1 MRQFIFFALVVI
13 TFAIVAFLRLK
24 STSEHYKI
32 AGYTQGTTYHIT
44 YENEGYGDLT
54 RQVDSVLRMFD
65 LSLSTYI
72 PESIISRVN
81 ANDPNVEIDEK
92 MLVVLRKAKEV
103 YDKTNGYFDIT
114 VGPIV
119 NALGFG
125 PEGQIEF
132 DSLIID
138 SLLQYVGMDMVQV
151 RNNKVIK
158 EKKEIVL
165 DVNAIA
171 QGYSVDVVAE
181 FLENLG
187 IKNYLVEIG
196 GEIKARGKNENG
208 DVWRIGLDKPNENN
222 NIPGAD
228 LYTRLYLK
236 NRSLATSGNYRKYY
250 EKDGVKYTHSINPK
264 TGYPVSQNL
273 LSVTIFADECITADA
288 YATACMVMGLD
299 KSIELI
305 TSLKEITGY
314 LIYSD
319 QDGKYQ
325 VWYSQDLE
333 DAIIK

>member
-1 MRQFIFFALVVI
+1 MRQFIFFSLVVI
-13 TFAIVAFLRLK
+13 TFAIVAFFRLR

-44 YENEGYGDLT
+44 YENKGYGDLT
-54 RQVDSVLRMFD
+54 QQIDSVLHQFD

-72 PESIISRVN
+72 PESIISRIN
-81 ANDPNVEIDEK
+81 ANQPEIEPDDK
-92 MLVVLRKAKEV
+92 LLVVLNEAKEV
-103 YDKTNGYFDIT
+103 YEETDGYFDIT

-125 PEGQIEF
+125 PGGQVEF
-132 DSLIID
+132 DSIIID
-138 SLLQYVGMDMVQV
+138 SLLQFVGMKMIQV
-151 RNNKVIK
+151 RDNKVVK
-158 EKKEIVL
+158 EKKEIIL

-181 FLENLG
+181 YLEDMG

-208 DVWRIGLDKPNENN
+208 EVWRIGLDKPVENN
-222 NIPGAD
+222 NVPGAD

-273 LSVTIFADECITADA
+273 LSVTIFADKCITADA
-288 YATACMVMGLD
+288 YATACMVMGLKKSVD
-299 KSIELI
+299 LIKSIDDI
-305 TSLKEITGY
+305 SGY
-314 LIYSD
+314 LIYND
-319 QDGKYQ
+319 DTGKYK
-325 VWYSQDLE
+325 VWYSDELE
-333 DAIIK
+333 NDIID